1 MLEFGTN
8 NPEDHESQVHPILLY
23 SPYTPQLPVNVRKIT
38 ATHRNLEE
46 MVQNGTF
53 REDLY
58 YRINVIP
65 LHTKLLKEKRDDI
78 PFFLQYF
85 ICKYCSNLS
94 RSYLTM
100 DPQLEQWLIQYD
112 WPGNIRQLEGF
123 VSSHSFN
130 LIFL

>member
-1 MLEFGTN
+1 MGGN
-8 NPEDHESQVHPILLY
+8 KS
-23 SPYTPQLPVNVRKIT
+23 LPVNVRVIT

-65 LHTKLLKEKRDDI
+65 LYTKLLKERRDDI

-94 RSYLTM
+94 RR
-100 DPQLEQWLIQYD
+100 
-112 WPGNIRQLEGF
+112 N
-123 VSSHSFN
+123 
-130 LIFL
+130 

>member
-1 MLEFGTN
+1 
-8 NPEDHESQVHPILLY
+8 
-23 SPYTPQLPVNVRKIT
+23 
-38 ATHRNLEE
+38 